1 MNKVMKVVSVIL
13 VITAIILSS
22 VLTYMFFYEPCEK
35 VVLPE
40 PEPEIEK
47 HKYEIIWSEQNISMS
62 KEQINKNLSKS
73 NLFWDGKIINGLIDG
88 TLQFYLDF
96 NIGHKFLKEV
106 KIKISWK
113 DRYPLLGF
121 IGRDKLYIDI
131 CTPLGGH
138 ESTVMEFPIFDF
150 IYRLRNGEN
159 FFTTS
164 TTTVDINEC
173 PPGEIII
180 ANNSGDALS
189 KYWEEYDILDYN
201 KGYQG
206 KWEVSGQS
214 YMGEIRL
221 IRRAKNIIRNLI
233 LNLLLD
239 DALKIDVDY
248 SFYTIELT
256 ELD

>member
-1 MNKVMKVVSVIL
+1 MKVVSVIL

-40 PEPEIEK
+40 PEPEIVQQ
-47 HKYEIIWSEQNISMS
+47 HKYEIIWSENNISMS
-62 KEQINKNLSKS
+62 AEEINNNLSKT

-88 TLQFYLDF
+88 TLQFYLNF
-96 NIGHKFLKEV
+96 VIGHKFLKEV
-106 KIKISWK
+106 KIKVSWK
-113 DRYPLLGF
+113 DRFPLLGF

-164 TTTVDINEC
+164 TTSIDLNEC
-173 PPGEIII
+173 PPDDIVI

-233 LNLLLD
+233 LNILLD

-248 SFYTIELT
+248 SFYTLEVIEL
-256 ELD
+256 D